1 MMQHLVQDSS
11 HTRRT
16 IGIMSEVLEVAE
28 FHACIFTIWICH
40 TISSRPYRN
49 TVDGGFEEGMARQ
62 PQQTLTEVFSGWK

>member
-1 MMQHLVQDSS
+1 MQHLQDAS
-11 HTRRT
+11 HI
-16 IGIMSEVLEVAE
+16 IGGIIILSEVLEVAE

-49 TVDGGFEEGMARQ
+49 TVDGGFKEGTVHQ